1 MLSTAKHKWFEIG
14 MQLGLPYHK
23 LEEFKEKRDPLAAV
37 IDYWLLGNVEDVP
50 LTWRSIVDAL
60 KSGQVNESGL
70 AKSIEERYCNKEK
83 RKDMDFDRGKRLAS

>member
-37 IDYWLLGNVEDVP
+37 IDYWLRLNVKDVP
-50 LTWRSIVDAL
+50 VTWRSIVDAL
-60 KSGQVNESGL
+60 KSDQVDESGL
-70 AKSIEERYCNKEK
+70 AKSIEEKYHNKENH
-83 RKDMDFDRGKRLAS
+83 KDMDFDRGKRLAS